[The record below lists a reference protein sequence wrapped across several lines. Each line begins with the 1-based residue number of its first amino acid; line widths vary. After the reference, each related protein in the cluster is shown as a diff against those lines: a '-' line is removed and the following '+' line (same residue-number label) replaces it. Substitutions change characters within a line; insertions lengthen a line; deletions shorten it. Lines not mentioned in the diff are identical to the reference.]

1 MQQSS
6 VTDPAQRVDI
16 VHQMQSILYRDQ
28 PYLVLWN
35 DALLEAYSADWTGF
49 KPQPD
54 PDGDVLATYGPLSF
68 ISIHPV
74 SGTSAGGGG
83 SSSGISAGVWFAH
96 PGGGHH
102 HRRRVLDRPSTA
114 RVGRGRGVTTSQTG
128 SRRTNEG

>member
-1 MQQSS
+1 M
-6 VTDPAQRVDI
+6 TDPAQRVDI
-16 VHQMQSILYRDQ
+16 VHQMQAILYRDQ

-83 SSSGISAGVWFAH
+83 SSSGISAGVWFALLAGVIIIV
-96 PGGGHH
+96 GGFLIA
-102 HRRRVLDRPSTA
+102 RRRRESDEDEA
-114 RVGRGRGVTTSQTG
+114 
-128 SRRTNEG
+128 